1 MLEARELEQKA
12 IAREL
17 EQKAIA
23 RELELAD
30 ILVYPM
36 A

>member
-1 MLEARELEQKA
+1 MLETRELEQKA

-36 A
+36 S